1 MYKTN
6 RTIIRLW
13 KKKLR
18 IKICIKLNHLERLSN
33 FEALHIT
40 IQSYLIQYE
49 INRIVC
55 FKRISIFAILVQY

>member
-49 INRIVC
+49 I
-55 FKRISIFAILVQY
+55 